1 MVPRTLRAIS
11 ATAVCALMAMAI
23 EYVTVPQAARIIPG
37 VLMVFFLPGFAT
49 VRAVLPAS
57 GYVQRRAATC
67 QSRRQYGYYSMHIST
82 ARRDGRAL
90 AEVGCGRARRPHACR
105 HVFSPC
111 FENVVIGAALRIWTN
126 DIASTSCPVGLGRID
141 VASHNSTARGR
152 G

>member
-57 GYVQRRAATC
+57 DMSSGERLLASLGVSMVITVCASVLLGATVGLSQRSAAVALGGLTLVAC
-67 QSRRQYGYYSMHIST
+67 FFALLRE
-82 ARRDGRAL
+82 RRDWR
-90 AEVGCGRARRPHACR
+90 
-105 HVFSPC
+105 S
-111 FENVVIGAALRIWTN
+111 FEDL
-126 DIASTSCPVGLGRID
+126 DE
-141 VASHNSTARGR
+141 
-152 G
+152 

>member
-57 GYVQRRAATC
+57 DMSSGERLLASLGVSMVITVCTSVLLGATVGLSQRSAAVALGGLTLVAC
-67 QSRRQYGYYSMHIST
+67 FFALLRE
-82 ARRDGRAL
+82 RRDWR
-90 AEVGCGRARRPHACR
+90 
-105 HVFSPC
+105 S
-111 FENVVIGAALRIWTN
+111 FEDL
-126 DIASTSCPVGLGRID
+126 DE
-141 VASHNSTARGR
+141 
-152 G
+152 